1 MTKNVTL
8 KSKKIKVG
16 EAEVSAIEGGYGGVF
31 VYVGEHRMWVYFGA
45 NNRRAFESFET
56 YGAQAFSTG

>member
-8 KSKKIKVG
+8 NSKKIKVG

-31 VYVGEHRMWVYFGA
+31 VYVGEYRMWVYFGA
-45 NNRRAFESFET
+45 NN
-56 YGAQAFSTG
+56 STCFREF